1 MKAALDLQL
10 ELYAKNQEA
19 IKADYDSIQV
29 LIAEQND
36 WIIEVQEADQLQ
48 QPKTHLTAD
57 DDSHSQKE
65 FTEKLEVFCK
75 ALIIVGF
82 ILALFT
88 GGICAFFCNRKS
100 LDESSANG
108 HNSKRLPANDIKKRT
123 MEKTAV
129 ASKSTK

>member
-48 QPKTHLTAD
+48 
-57 DDSHSQKE
+57 
-65 FTEKLEVFCK
+65 
-75 ALIIVGF
+75 
-82 ILALFT
+82 
-88 GGICAFFCNRKS
+88 
-100 LDESSANG
+100 
-108 HNSKRLPANDIKKRT
+108 
-123 MEKTAV
+123 
-129 ASKSTK
+129 